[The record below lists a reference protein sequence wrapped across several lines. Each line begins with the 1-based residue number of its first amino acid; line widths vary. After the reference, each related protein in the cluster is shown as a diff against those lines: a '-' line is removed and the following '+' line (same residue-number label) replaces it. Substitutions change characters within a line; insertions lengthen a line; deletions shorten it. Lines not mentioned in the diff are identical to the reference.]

1 MQAKTKTLMK
11 DTDIKDKFIKYA
23 IPTIVSMLI
32 ISLQCIIDGMFVSKG
47 VGPQGLAA
55 INITMPLTSFF
66 FSVAIM
72 IVSGGVVICGIAQ
85 GQRNKELTRGYTTL
99 TLVTLAVTCFLLS
112 AVIMLNIKD
121 VCYALGADDELY
133 PYVRDY
139 LSVFAALL
147 FFYVSPGFTEA
158 FVRLYEKPNLVF
170 VSGCVSC
177 MSNIILDWILVIK
190 LNWGMQGAAIATV
203 SASVIAT
210 TSLISKVE
218 MGRIAGRWK
227 DVWRIFFNGSSEMIT
242 CIATSVSTYIFNV
255 YLMNHVG
262 YIGVAALTIVFYLN
276 MIVNFSTMGMA
287 QAMYPLIAY
296 NLGARD
302 YESIKRL
309 LMVAMKYSFIIG
321 LSVYIIILVFKTP
334 VIELFTNG
342 NVQLTEM
349 THHAATFMTLAYLV
363 SFVNIIGSGFHT
375 AIEKPIES
383 ALIAICK
390 SLIFV
395 VIPLMTLPSMFE
407 SMNLDSKMGIW
418 LSIPVGE
425 MLCLFV
431 SIPLIIIS
439 MRKLRLAFVKC

>member
-1 MQAKTKTLMK
+1 MK
-11 DTDIKDKFIKYA
+11 DTDIKKKFIQYA
-23 IPTIVSMLI
+23 IPTIVSMLV

-85 GQRNKELTRGYTTL
+85 GQGNKRLTKGYTTL
-99 TLVTLAVTCFLLS
+99 TLVTLAVTCFILS
-112 AVIMLNIKD
+112 IIIMLNLKD
-121 VCYALGADDELY
+121 VCYALGADKELY

-139 LSVFAALL
+139 LSVFAVLM

-158 FVRLYEKPNLVF
+158 FVRLYERPNLVF

-177 MSNIILDWILVIK
+177 ISNIILDWILVIK

-218 MGRIAGRWK
+218 LGRIAGRWK

-242 CIATSVSTYIFNV
+242 CIATSVSTYVFNV

-276 MIVNFSTMGMA
+276 MVVNFSTMGMA

-302 YESIKRL
+302 YDCIKRL
-309 LMVAMKYSFIIG
+309 LKVAMKYSFIIG
-321 LSVYIIILVFKTP
+321 FSVYIIILLFKGP
-334 VIELFTNG
+334 IIELFTNG

-349 THHAATFMTLAYLV
+349 TRHAATYMTLAYLV

-375 AIEKPIES
+375 AIERPVES
-383 ALIAICK
+383 AIIAVCK

-395 VIPLMTLPSMFE
+395 LIPLMTLPSLFE
-407 SMNLDSKMGIW
+407 SMNFDYKMGIW
-418 LSIPVGE
+418 LSIPFGE
-425 MLCLFV
+425 TLCLLV
-431 SIPLIIIS
+431 TIPLILVS
-439 MRKLRLAFVKC
+439 MRRMRRSFAYMQ